1 MTTFT
6 DQSLQ
11 INELFNS
18 LTFIEQSLQINELF
32 KKKDKDFLKILKRLQ
47 DLLDSYLIKYSDIL
61 KSNEDDNNCTDNCTD
76 NYYICDHCECTSLDT
91 NPDCSSCE
99 KSCCMKLIQ
108 ASTQNEELSIKN
120 GKNDS
125 FRNDTKVIFQ
135 CIQNTFA
142 NETNLRELEDDDS
155 DDDDD
160 YRDDYDD
167 EIKKFKEFINNISFI
182 LNNID
187 TVDLIHPDNDFKLN
201 CFNAI
206 QYLKQKQESVENLN
220 KTMKEMSSTLKD
232 VEEMFKKIANT

>member
-6 DQSLQ
+6 EQS
-11 INELFNS
+11 FK
-18 LTFIEQSLQINELF
+18 EQSLQINELF
-32 KKKDKDFLKILKRLQ
+32 KKNDNNFLSLSQ
-47 DLLDSYLIKYSDIL
+47 DLIDSYLKKYSNIL
-61 KSNEDDNNCTDNCTD
+61 KSNEDNNCTYD
-76 NYYICDHCECTSLDT
+76 YYICEHCDNCEYISLDI
-91 NPDCSSCE
+91 NPDCASLCSSYCSSCKE
-99 KSCCMKLIQ
+99 SYCMELFQ
-108 ASTQNEELSIKN
+108 ASTPNEALSIKN
-120 GKNDS
+120 RKNDS
-125 FRNDTKVIFQ
+125 FRDDTKVIFQ

-201 CFNAI
+201 CNNAI